1 MVGASAHAAGR
12 MKAPA
17 VQSESLLGPSPAQ
30 FAALFPFHFVVDDA
44 NRVVQFGDTLAAVC
58 PGLAIGSN
66 LEDHLTI
73 RRPVGATLTAG
84 IGSHL
89 ASLFLLQLRTRDLQ
103 LRGQILPL
111 PGGRV
116 LFVGSPWITDLQNIQ
131 ELGISLDSFALHDAS
146 MDLIHAVQ
154 AQRMAAAD
162 HQRLVERLK
171 QQRSELQQ
179 ANAQLKVREAEAT
192 KLSHV
197 AARTHNAVVITDRDG
212 RIEWVN
218 QSFTRLTGYASGEV
232 LGRTPGSVLQGPDSD
247 QPTVAFMREKVWKA
261 EGFKAE
267 LINYAK
273 DGRRYWV
280 EVEVQPVLDEMG
292 EATNFIAIEQDV
304 TERVEEQRR
313 RDLQQ
318 AVSTIITENDSLE
331 QGVFQLLKCLGSAL
345 EAGFGGCWPV
355 DRTTL
360 RDMPFTIWTDGVLGR
375 DASADGAIEFV
386 RERLFPVAHTDEPV
400 YLHPPAAA
408 AEALTESLL
417 PVLALPCRADNR
429 VVAKV
434 ILVGERIAPPSAELG
449 RLLGILGNQIG
460 QFIAR
465 NQARK
470 ELQRSRDFAM
480 QVMNLMGQGLT
491 VTDEIG
497 YFSYV
502 NDAFAQMVGRPKE
515 DLIGR
520 LPSEVSPADDR
531 DTFTLVRKERAQG
544 KSSSYQVKLQQ
555 PGGTML
561 PVLITGVPRM
571 ERGRLAGTIAVV
583 TDLTEQKRVEHQMEA
598 ALARERELNSLKS
611 SFVTMASH
619 EFRTPL
625 TGIVYAAEMLASHV
639 KALPEGTGTRQQRY
653 VEIIMDG
660 SKRMSD
666 LMNDLLLLGRIES
679 GKMATA
685 PAPVELAAFAE
696 ELWRQIG
703 TGNERLEIRL
713 DPTLP
718 AVALLDTNIL
728 SHALL
733 NLLGNGLKYSVAP
746 AGVTLGIHLE
756 PAGETQPARLCFSV
770 RDHGCGIPPA
780 DQEKL
785 FQPFFRATNV
795 GKIRGTGIGLTI
807 ARDCTRLHGGELTF
821 ESRVGE
827 GTTFFVRIP
836 FQPAK

>member
-1 MVGASAHAAGR
+1 MSAPSVHPGGLR
-12 MKAPA
+12 
-17 VQSESLLGPSPAQ
+17 GPSPEQ
-30 FAALFPFHFVVDDA
+30 FAELFPFHFVVDA
-44 NRVVQFGDTLAAVC
+44 GNRVVQVGRTLGSVC
-58 PGLAIGSN
+58 PGMVAGVRC
-66 LEDHLTI
+66 EDFLTV
-73 RRPVGATLTAG
+73 RRPAVASLAAG
-84 IGSHL
+84 VAGH
-89 ASLFLLQLRTRDLQ
+89 ADALFLLQVRARDLQ
-103 LRGQILPL
+103 LRGQLLALPD
-111 PGGRV
+111 GQV
-116 LFVGSPWITDLQNIQ
+116 MFVGSPWITDMRDIR
-131 ELGISLDSFALHDAS
+131 ELGVSVGEFALHDAS
-146 MDLIHAVQ
+146 LDLIHAVQ

-171 QQRSELQQ
+171 SQRSELQQ
-179 ANAQLKVREAEAT
+179 ANAQLKTREAEAT
-192 KLSHV
+192 KLAYV
-197 AARTHNAVVITDRDG
+197 AARTHNAVVITDREG

-218 QSFTRLTGYASGEV
+218 QSFTRLTGYTASEAMGQV
-232 LGRTPGSVLQGPDSD
+232 PGRLLQGPDSEAA
-247 QPTVAFMREKVWKA
+247 TVEYMRGKMRKS

-267 LINYAK
+267 LVNYAK

-280 EVEVQPVLDEMG
+280 SLEVQPVLSETG
-292 EATNFIAIEQDV
+292 EVTNFIAIEQDV
-304 TERVEEQRR
+304 TERVEEERR

-318 AVSTIITENDSLE
+318 AVSAIITENDSLE
-331 QGVFQLLKCLGSAL
+331 QGVFQLLKCLGASL
-345 EAGFGGCWPV
+345 EAGFAGCWPV
-355 DRTTL
+355 DQMTM
-360 RDMPFTIWTDGVLGR
+360 RDTPFTIWTDGALGR
-375 DASADGAIEFV
+375 DATADGAMEFV
-386 RERLFPVAHTDEPV
+386 RERLMPVAHTDEPV

-408 AEALTESLL
+408 NEALTAAAL
-417 PVLALPCRADNR
+417 PVLAVPCRADNR

-434 ILVGERIAPPSAELG
+434 ILVGERIAPPSAELR

-491 VTDEIG
+491 VTDELG

-515 DLIGR
+515 ELIGR

-531 DTFTLVRKERAQG
+531 ETFSLVRKERAQG
-544 KSSSYQVKLQQ
+544 KTSSYQVKLQQ
-555 PGGTML
+555 PGGTTL
-561 PVLITGVPRM
+561 PVMITGVPRM

-598 ALARERELNSLKS
+598 ALARERELNGLKS

-639 KALPEGTGTRQQRY
+639 KALPEGTATRQQRY

-685 PAPVELAAFAE
+685 AAPVELAAFAE

-703 TGNERLEIRL
+703 SGNERIEIRL
-713 DPTLP
+713 DPALP
-718 AVALLDTNIL
+718 ATALLDTNIL
-728 SHALL
+728 SHALI

-746 AGVTLGIHLE
+746 AGVTLAISLE
-756 PAGETQPARLCFSV
+756 SADEADPIRLCFAV

-780 DQEKL
+780 DQAKL

-807 ARDCTRLHGGELTF
+807 ARDCARLHGGELTF

-827 GTTFFVRIP
+827 GTTFFVRVP
-836 FQPAK
+836 YQPAK

>member
-1 MVGASAHAAGR
+1 

-17 VQSESLLGPSPAQ
+17 VQSEGLLGPSPAQ
-30 FAALFPFHFVVDDA
+30 FAALFPFHFIVDGG

-58 PGLAIGSN
+58 PGLTIGSN

-73 RRPVGATLTAG
+73 RRPVGASLTVE

-89 ASLFLLQLRTRDLQ
+89 ASLFLLQLRSLDLQ

-111 PGGRV
+111 PGNRV
-116 LFVGSPWITDLQNIQ
+116 LFVGSPWITDLGNLQ
-131 ELGISLDSFALHDAS
+131 ELGVSLEAFALHDAS
-146 MDLIHAVQ
+146 LDLIHAVQ

-179 ANAQLKVREAEAT
+179 ANALLKAREAEAT
-192 KLSHV
+192 KLAYV
-197 AARTHNAVVITDRDG
+197 AARTHNAVVITDREG
-212 RIEWVN
+212 RVEWVN
-218 QSFTRLTGYASGEV
+218 QSFTRLTGYSASDAVGQIP
-232 LGRTPGSVLQGPDSD
+232 GRMLQGPDSD
-247 QPTVAFMREKVWKA
+247 PATVEYMRGKIAKS
-261 EGFKAE
+261 EGFKSE
-267 LINYAK
+267 LVNYAK

-280 EVEVQPVLDEMG
+280 SLEVQPVLSETG
-292 EATNFIAIEQDV
+292 EVTNFIAIEQDV

-331 QGVFQLLKCLGSAL
+331 QGVFQLLKCLGTAL

-355 DRTTL
+355 DQTTL
-360 RDMPFTIWTDGVLGR
+360 RDTPFTIWTDGALGR

-386 RERLFPVAHTDEPV
+386 RERLVPVAHTDEPV

-408 AEALTESLL
+408 AEALTASSL
-417 PVLALPCRADNR
+417 PVLAVPCRADNR

-434 ILVGERIAPPSAELG
+434 ILVGERVAPPSVELG

-465 NQARK
+465 NQARR

-491 VTDEIG
+491 VTDELG

-544 KSSSYQVKLQQ
+544 KTSSYQVKLQQ
-555 PGGTML
+555 PGGTTL
-561 PVLITGVPRM
+561 PVLVTGVPRM

-679 GKMATA
+679 GKLVTA
-685 PAPVELAAFAE
+685 PVPVELAAFTE

-713 DPTLP
+713 DPALP

-728 SHALL
+728 SHALI

-746 AGVTLGIHLE
+746 AGVTLAVAVE
-756 PAGETQPARLCFSV
+756 PPDGTNPARLCFAV
-770 RDHGCGIPPA
+770 QDHGCGIPA
-780 DQEKL
+780 EDQAKL

-821 ESRVGE
+821 ESQVGE
-827 GTTFFVRIP
+827 GTTFFVRVP
-836 FQPAK
+836 YQPAK

>member
-1 MVGASAHAAGR
+1 MNAL
-12 MKAPA
+12 A
-17 VQSESLLGPSPAQ
+17 VQPGGPVGPSPEQ
-30 FAALFPFHFVVDDA
+30 FAELFPFHFVVDA
-44 NRVVQFGDTLAAVC
+44 GNRVVQVGRTLGCVC
-58 PGLAIGSN
+58 PGLTVGVLFDDFLSIQ
-66 LEDHLTI
+66 
-73 RRPVGATLTAG
+73 RPAVASLPAAVA
-84 IGSHL
+84 SHL
-89 ASLFLLQLRTRDLQ
+89 DSLFLLRLTARDLQ
-103 LRGQILPL
+103 LRGQILSL
-111 PGGRV
+111 PEGRV
-116 LFVGSPWITDLQNIQ
+116 MFVGSPWITDMRDIQ
-131 ELGISLDSFALHDAS
+131 ELGVSVEEFALHDAS
-146 MDLIHAVQ
+146 LDLIHAVQ
-154 AQRMAAAD
+154 AQRMAATD

-171 QQRSELQQ
+171 SQRSELQQ
-179 ANAQLKVREAEAT
+179 ANAQLKAREAEAT
-192 KLSHV
+192 KLAYV
-197 AARTHNAVVITDRDG
+197 AARTHNAVVITDREG

-218 QSFTRLTGYASGEV
+218 QSFTRLTGYVSGEAM
-232 LGRTPGSVLQGPDSD
+232 GRSPGSLLQGPDTD
-247 QPTVAFMREKVWKA
+247 RETVEYMRGKIGKA

-267 LINYAK
+267 VVNYAK

-280 EVEVQPVLDEMG
+280 SLEVQPVHSETG
-292 EATNFIAIEQDV
+292 EVTNFIAIEQDV
-304 TERVEEQRR
+304 TERVEEEGR

-318 AVSTIITENDSLE
+318 AVSTIITENDALE
-331 QGVFQLLKCLGSAL
+331 QGVFQLLKCLGTAL
-345 EAGFGGCWPV
+345 AAGFGGCWPADQV
-355 DRTTL
+355 AL
-360 RDMPFTIWTDGVLGR
+360 RETPFTIWTDGALGR
-375 DASADGAIEFV
+375 DASADGAMEFV
-386 RERLFPVAHTDEPV
+386 RERLVPVTHTDEPV
-400 YLHPPAAA
+400 YLNPPAAGA
-408 AEALTESLL
+408 ESLAGASL
-417 PVLALPCRADNR
+417 PVLAIPCRADNR
-429 VVAKV
+429 VVAKLV
-434 ILVGERIAPPSAELG
+434 LVGERLAPPSAELC

-491 VTDEIG
+491 VTDELG

-531 DTFTLVRKERAQG
+531 DTLSFVRKERAQG
-544 KSSSYQVKLQQ
+544 RSSSYQIQLAK
-555 PGGTML
+555 PGGGTL
-561 PVLITGVPRM
+561 PVMVTGVPRM

-679 GKMATA
+679 GKLATA

-713 DPTLP
+713 DPALP
-718 AVALLDTNIL
+718 AVALLDTSIL
-728 SHALL
+728 SHALI

-746 AGVTLGIHLE
+746 AGVTLAVAVEAPDG
-756 PAGETQPARLCFSV
+756 TNPARLCFAV
-770 RDHGCGIPPA
+770 QDHGCGIPA
-780 DQEKL
+780 EDQAKL

-827 GTTFFVRIP
+827 GTTFFVRVP
-836 FQPAK
+836 YQPAK